1 MTDSERYDR
10 ACTIMWGALGSD
22 KADLQND
29 VFTLAAAEIER
40 LRDALSAAH
49 AKLSCVSIE
58 RSCAVVPD
66 IVRICDQQAMGI
78 IQEALGVSK

>member
-49 AKLSCVSIE
+49 AKLSCVAIE
-58 RSCAVVPD
+58 RQVRGVPE
-66 IVRICDQQAMGI
+66 IVRVCDQQAMGI
-78 IQEALGVSK
+78 IQESLAVKP